1 MEDRLDSLALF
12 AAVVEAGGV
21 SAAARQLRRSKASV
35 SKGLAALETRL
46 GVRLLDR
53 STRRQ
58 RLTEAGALLHE
69 RALRLLEDL
78 DAAEA
83 AVGQLQATPR
93 GLLRVA
99 APLSF
104 GLGRLAPLLPEFLA
118 LHSEVSLEAQFEDRY
133 LDLLAERIDV
143 ALRIGSLADSSLMS
157 RRICPVARH
166 VVAAPRYLAAR
177 PAPTRPADLAAHDCL
192 HYTLSQPVDGWA
204 FEGPGGVKST
214 PIKARL
220 AANNGDVLAT
230 AAIEGAGIAL
240 LPGFIVGEALA
251 DGRLVEL
258 DLGVRPTGIAI
269 HAVWPAGRLTPAKT
283 RAFIDFL
290 VVRLS

>member
-46 GVRLLDR
+46 GARLLDR

-104 GLGRLAPLLPEFLA
+104 GVGRLAPLLPEFLA
-118 LHSEVSLEAQFEDRY
+118 LHPEVSLEAQFEDRY
-133 LDLLAERIDV
+133 LDLLADRIDV
-143 ALRIGSLADSSLMS
+143 ALRIGSLSDSSLMS

-177 PAPTRPADLAAHDCL
+177 GVPNRPGDLAAHDCL
-192 HYTLSQPVDGWA
+192 HYTLSLPVDSWA
-204 FEGPGGVKST
+204 FEGTGGIKAT

-240 LPGFIVGEALA
+240 LPEFIVAEALA
-251 DGRLVEL
+251 DGRLVAL
-258 DLGVRPTGIAI
+258 DLGVAPTGIAI

-290 VVRLS
+290 VAKLS

>member
-12 AAVVEAGGV
+12 AAIIEAGGV

-35 SKGLAALETRL
+35 SKGLAALEARL

-83 AVGQLQATPR
+83 AVGQLQAAPR
-93 GLLRVA
+93 GLLRAA

-104 GLGRLAPLLPEFLA
+104 GVGRLGPLLPQFLA
-118 LHSEVSLEAQFEDRY
+118 QHPEVSVEALFEDRY
-133 LDLLAERIDV
+133 LDLLSERVDV
-143 ALRIGSLADSSLMS
+143 ALRIGALADSSLMS

-166 VVAAPRYLAAR
+166 VVASPDYLSR
-177 PAPTRPADLAAHDCL
+177 RGTPTRPADLAAHDCL
-192 HYTLSQPVDGWA
+192 HYTLSQPSGGWS
-204 FEGPGGVKST
+204 FEGPGGPRSVAV
-214 PIKARL
+214 KARL
-220 AANNGDVLAT
+220 AANNGDVLAR
-230 AAIEGAGIAL
+230 AAIDGAGVTL
-240 LPGFIVGEALA
+240 LPDCIVNDALA
-251 DGRLVEL
+251 DGRLIRL
-258 DLGVRPTGIAI
+258 DLGMAPTGVAI

-290 VVRLS
+290 VDRLS

>member
-12 AAVVEAGGV
+12 AAIVEAGGV
-21 SAAARQLRRSKASV
+21 SAAARQLRRSKAAV
-35 SKGLAALETRL
+35 SKGLAALEARL
-46 GVRLLDR
+46 GARLLDR

-58 RLTEAGALLHE
+58 RLTEAGALFHE

-104 GLGRLAPLLPEFLA
+104 GVGRLASLLPEFLA
-118 LHSEVSLEAQFEDRY
+118 LYPEVSVEAQFEDRY

-143 ALRIGSLADSSLMS
+143 ALRIGSLTDSSLMS

-166 VVAAPRYLAAR
+166 VVASPSYLAR
-177 PAPTRPADLAAHDCL
+177 HPAPTRPAELAAHACL
-192 HYTLSQPVDGWA
+192 HYTLSLPLDSWA
-204 FEGPGGVKST
+204 FEGAGGIKST

-220 AANNGDVLAT
+220 AANNGDVLAM

-240 LPGFIVGEALA
+240 LPDFIVAEALA
-251 DGRLVEL
+251 DGRLVTL
-258 DLGVRPTGIAI
+258 DLGVAPTGVAI

-283 RAFIDFL
+283 RVFIDFL
-290 VVRLS
+290 VERLS